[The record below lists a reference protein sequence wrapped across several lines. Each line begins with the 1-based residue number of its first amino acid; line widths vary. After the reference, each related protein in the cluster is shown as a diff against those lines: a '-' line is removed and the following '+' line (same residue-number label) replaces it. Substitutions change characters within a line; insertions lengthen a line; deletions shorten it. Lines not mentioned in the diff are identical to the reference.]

1 MKTGNNGLHR
11 LKYMMTVIILGL
23 VSGCSST
30 ITTPAAEPTTQPD
43 KVIPIEKCGV
53 PLESQVVVEGAIYTP
68 VALLSD
74 NQNGSITDERTV
86 LRFIPSDAL
95 ITENN
100 GFFPVIISNGD
111 GKNEI
116 NGVTITPIK
125 WTIVDDSGSTMV
137 GGPYPSGKVRI
148 TGLVNQYDGSH
159 CGVKV
164 TKIIILEN
172 SEYK

>member
-1 MKTGNNGLHR
+1 MKTRNNVSS
-11 LKYMMTVIILGL
+11 LKSIITVITLGFL
-23 VSGCSST
+23 LSGCSLS
-30 ITTPAAEPTTQPD
+30 IAEATTEPN

-53 PLESQVVVEGAIYTP
+53 PLESQVVVDGRIYTP
-68 VALLSD
+68 VLILYN
-74 NQNGSITDERTV
+74 NQNGSITDIQTV
-86 LRFIPSDAL
+86 LRFIPSDST
-95 ITENN
+95 IKEND
-100 GFFPVIISNGD
+100 GYFAIIISNGD

-125 WTIVDDSGSTMV
+125 WTIVDDNGTTMV
-137 GGPYPSGKVRI
+137 GSPFPSGKVRI
-148 TGLVNQYDGSH
+148 TGLVNQYDSRH